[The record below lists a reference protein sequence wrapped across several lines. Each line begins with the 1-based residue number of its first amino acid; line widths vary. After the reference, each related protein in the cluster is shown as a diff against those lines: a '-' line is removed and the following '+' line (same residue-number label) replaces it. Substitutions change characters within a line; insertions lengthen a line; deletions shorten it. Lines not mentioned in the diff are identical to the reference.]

1 MKQIDWK
8 RCLPYVV
15 AIVLFLCF
23 ALFYCS
29 PLLDGKVLQAGDVT
43 HWQGFSHEAR
53 EYKAQT
59 GETTWWTN
67 SQFGGMPTF
76 QITGS
81 TPANVLRAKLQH
93 ITQFGFTGDW
103 EPVGLL
109 MGYLIGFFLMLLC
122 FGVNPWLSIAGSFA
136 LTLSTYFML
145 IIPAGHI
152 TKASG
157 LAALAPMVGG
167 MYAIFRRKYW
177 LGVPLFTIYGIIGL
191 NLHPQMTYYVAM
203 LMGLMALG
211 EVVVHIREK
220 EWKELGVG
228 VAVLLVCV
236 GFIYGSKLSWMQ
248 MNTEYLA
255 QTMRGGHSEL
265 NQGEETKQAGLDLDY
280 VTAWSYGVDETM
292 TLLIPNFMG
301 GSSGYDV
308 GDKSL
313 LYKELVKARVP
324 KSSAKQFCQ
333 NAPTYRGEKA
343 FTSGPVYVGAII
355 CFLFVLGLLIVPGTY
370 KWVLLIATIFS
381 ILLAWGR
388 NFMGFTELF
397 YSYFPMYNKFRAVES
412 ILVVAEITI
421 PLLALLGVQ
430 QLVARVGDTATEKRN
445 NRLALPTA
453 ILIAGGITGGL
464 CLFFALFGGSVCDFT
479 SSYDTW
485 KSQMGSDIYEMILD
499 QRASM
504 LKSDAW
510 RSFSFIVIAAAVL
523 WFFVKGKMKAW
534 HLYVSLAVVILCDL
548 VPVNRRFFGLDNFVS
563 PKAQQAY
570 FNMQPWEEEILR
582 DKDLSYRVL
591 NVNTN
596 TFNDSRTSYRLKSVG
611 GYSAA
616 KLRRYQDLID
626 AHISRN
632 NFSVLNML
640 NTRYF
645 ITRDG
650 VRYNPGA
657 YGNAWFVDS
666 LVCVSTPDAESEA
679 LNMLDLRQAAVMD
692 TTYQPNRLFCQT
704 QNGQSL
710 FGNGNGGEI
719 TLTDYAPN
727 RLTYQATT
735 DTERMAVFSELYYPS
750 GWHLYVDG
758 EEQPI
763 ARVNYTLRAAVIP
776 AGNHK
781 VMMEFVPDALET
793 DRWCVA
799 IIIVALVAS
808 LILLLSP
815 IILSLLGRGKA
826 AV

>member
-15 AIVLFLCF
+15 AIVLFLVF
-23 ALFYCS
+23 ALLYCS
-29 PLLDGKVLQAGDVT
+29 PLLGGKILQAGDVI
-43 HWQGFSHEAR
+43 HWEGFSHEAR

-67 SQFGGMPTF
+67 SLFGGMPTF

-81 TPANVLRAKLQH
+81 TPANILRGKLQH
-93 ITQFGFTGDW
+93 ITQFGLTGDF

-109 MGYLIGFFLMLLC
+109 MGYLFGFFLMLLC
-122 FGVNPWLSIAGSFA
+122 FGVNPWLSILGSFA

-157 LAALAPMVGG
+157 LAALAPMIGG
-167 MYAIFRRKYW
+167 MYAIFRGRYR
-177 LGVPLFTIYGIIGL
+177 LGAPLFTIYGIIGL
-191 NLHPQMTYYVAM
+191 NLHPQMTYYMAM

-211 EVVVHIREK
+211 EVWQHVREK
-220 EWKELGVG
+220 CWKELGIA

-236 GFIYGSKLSWMQ
+236 GLVYGSKLSWME

-255 QTMRGGHSEL
+255 QTMRGGHSEINQNEEARQDGL
-265 NQGEETKQAGLDLDY
+265 NLGYA
-280 VTAWSYGVDETM
+280 TAWSYGMDETM

-308 GDKSL
+308 GTNSL

-333 NAPTYRGEKA
+333 HAPTYRGEKM
-343 FTSGPVYVGAII
+343 FTSGPVYVGAVI
-355 CFLFVLGLLIVPGTY
+355 CFLFMLALLIVPGTY
-370 KWVLLIATIFS
+370 KWVLLTATLFS
-381 ILLAWGR
+381 LMLAWGR
-388 NFMGFTELF
+388 NFMPLTELF
-397 YSYFPMYNKFRAVES
+397 YNNFPMYNKFRAVES

-430 QLVARVGDTATEKRN
+430 QVVSRKDNLSVAAGKGTLPVSTAVIVSC
-445 NRLALPTA
+445 LLTA
-453 ILIAGGITGGL
+453 GL

-485 KSQMGSDIYEMILD
+485 KSQMGNDIYRLILD
-499 QRASM
+499 QRAAL

-510 RSFSFIVIAAAVL
+510 RSFAFIAVAAVVVWL
-523 WFFVKGKMKAW
+523 YTKDKIRTW
-534 HLYVSLAVVILCDL
+534 HLYVALGALILFDL
-548 VPVNRRFFGLDNFVS
+548 VPVNRRFFGEQDFVS
-563 PKAQQAY
+563 PKAQEAY
-570 FNMQPWEEEILR
+570 FNLQPWEEEILQ

-632 NFSVLNML
+632 NFQVLNML

-650 VRYNPGA
+650 VHYNPAA

-679 LNMLDLRQAAVMD
+679 LNSLDLRHVAVTD
-692 TTYQPNRLFCQT
+692 TTYKSNHRLCEAGVYGRLF
-704 QNGQSL
+704 GSD
-710 FGNGNGGEI
+710 GNSEEKI
-719 TLTDYAPN
+719 TLIGYAPN
-727 RLTYQATT
+727 RLTYSSST
-735 DTERMAVFSELYYPS
+735 DRERLAVFSEIYYPS

-763 ARVNYTLRAAVIP
+763 ERVNYTLRSTVIP
-776 AGNHK
+776 AGNHT
-781 VMMEFVPDALET
+781 VMMEFVPDALKT

-799 IIIVALVAS
+799 IIVTALIAS
-808 LILLLSP
+808 LCLLLYP
-815 IILSLLGRGKA
+815 LVRSLCEKSNN
-826 AV
+826 

>member
-1 MKQIDWK
+1 MKKIDWK
-8 RCLPYVV
+8 RPLPYMVAVV
-15 AIVLFLCF
+15 VFLLFSL
-23 ALFYCS
+23 AYCS
-29 PLLDGKVLQAGDVT
+29 PLLEGKVLQAGDVT
-43 HWQGFSHEAR
+43 HWEGFSHEAR

-67 SQFGGMPTF
+67 SLFGGMPTF

-81 TPANVLRAKLQH
+81 TPANVLRGRLQY
-93 ITQFGFTGDW
+93 ITQFGMTGDW

-109 MGYLIGFFLMLLC
+109 MGYLLGFYLMLLC
-122 FGVNPWLSIAGSFA
+122 FGVNPWLSVVGSFA

-157 LAALAPMVGG
+157 LAALAPMIGG
-167 MYAIFRRKYW
+167 MYAIFRRRYW
-177 LGVPLFTIYGIIGL
+177 LGAPLFLLYGIIGL
-191 NLHPQMTYYVAM
+191 NLHPQMTYYMAM
-203 LMGLMALG
+203 LMGVMALG
-211 EVVVHIREK
+211 EVYQHVREK
-220 EWKELGVG
+220 QWNELTIS
-228 VAVLLVCV
+228 VLVLMVCAGMV
-236 GFIYGSKLSWMQ
+236 YGSKLSWMK

-255 QTMRGGHSEL
+255 ETMRGGHSEL
-265 NQGEETKQAGLDLDY
+265 NQEDKSEKAGLDLDY

-301 GSSGYDV
+301 GASGYDV
-308 GDKSL
+308 GTNSS
-313 LYKELVKARVP
+313 LYKGLVKARVP
-324 KSSAKQFCQ
+324 KNSAKQFCGQ
-333 NAPTYRGEKA
+333 APTYRGEKM
-343 FTSGPVYVGAII
+343 FTSGPVYVGAVI
-355 CFLFVLGLLIVPGTY
+355 CFLFVLALLIVPGTY
-370 KWVLLIATIFS
+370 KWVLLIATLFS
-381 ILLAWGR
+381 LMLAWGR
-388 NFMGFTELF
+388 NFMPLTEFF
-397 YSYFPMYNKFRAVES
+397 YNYFPMYNKFRAVES

-430 QLVARVGDTATEKRN
+430 RLVADKGNDSSDRKQMPLSTAV
-445 NRLALPTA
+445 
-453 ILIAGGITGGL
+453 LIAGVVTGGL
-464 CLFFALFGGSVCDFT
+464 CLFVALFGGSVCDFT

-485 KSQMGSDIYEMILD
+485 KSQMGNDIYQLILS

-504 LKSDAW
+504 LKADAW
-510 RSFSFIVIAAAVL
+510 RSFAFIVLAVVVV
-523 WFFVKGKMKAW
+523 WMYTEDKMRTW
-534 HLYVSLAVVILCDL
+534 HLYVALGILILFDL
-548 VPVNRRFFGLDNFVS
+548 VPVNRRFFGSQDFVS
-563 PKAQQAY
+563 PKAQEAY

-650 VRYNPGA
+650 VKYNPAA

-666 LVCVSTPDAESEA
+666 LVCVSTADAESDA
-679 LNMLDLRQAAVMD
+679 LNTLDLKRVAVTD
-692 TTYQPNRLFCQT
+692 TTYAPNRRLCESGVCEKLFRNEDNST
-704 QNGQSL
+704 GK
-710 FGNGNGGEI
+710 I

-727 RLTYQATT
+727 RLTFTAST
-735 DTERMAVFSELYYPS
+735 DRERLAVFSEIYYPS

-763 ARVNYTLRAAVIP
+763 ERVNYTLRATIIP
-776 AGNHK
+776 AGSHT
-781 VMMEFVPDALET
+781 VMMEFVPDALKT

-799 IIIVALVAS
+799 IIIVALLAS
-808 LILLLSP
+808 VSLLLSP
-815 IILSLLGRGKA
+815 IVLSLLRRGKE
-826 AV
+826 